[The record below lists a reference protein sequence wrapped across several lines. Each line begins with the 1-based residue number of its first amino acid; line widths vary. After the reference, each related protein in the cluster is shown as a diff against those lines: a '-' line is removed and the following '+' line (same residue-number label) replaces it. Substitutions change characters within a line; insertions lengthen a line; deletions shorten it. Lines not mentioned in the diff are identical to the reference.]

1 MSTIATKE
9 ERLDYIVE
17 AIKDGSFNN
26 NNVSELFGVSKNTI
40 KVDLHELSLAY
51 PQIKHNGKRGSGSK
65 WTWVDDVEDGHKY
78 SVKKTEEGYNDPTA
92 AAVITKLDND
102 IYGEFTPGDVWW
114 VSASNGTTEKY
125 LVIQSFAGCTTCLQ
139 VISRDRCNY
148 NPAIHTCVNIQYN
161 EVVDCRR
168 LISKPSRYFLE
179 KDAAYSVTNF
189 DAIRRK
195 IVSLNK
201 LDVTLEDDLKV
212 KEKIVEKKVEVPVE
226 VIKEVPVE
234 KIVEKRVE
242 VPVTLPSDD
251 TELALAK
258 QRADIYEQVA
268 WSLLR
273 SIRGSEE
280 VIV

>member
-1 MSTIATKE
+1 MNTIATKK

-26 NNVSELFGVSKNTI
+26 GNVSELFGVSKNTI
-40 KVDLHELSLAY
+40 KVDLQVLSLAY

-114 VSASNGTTEKY
+114 VSAANGTTEKY

-148 NPAIHTCVNIQYN
+148 NPVIHACVHIQYN

-179 KDAAYSVTNF
+179 KDASYSVTNF
-189 DAIRRK
+189 DEIRRK

-242 VPVTLPSDD
+242 VPVALPSDD

-280 VIV
+280 VTV

>member
-1 MSTIATKE
+1 MSTIATRK

-17 AIKDGSFNN
+17 TIKDGSFKSKE
-26 NNVSELFGVSKNTI
+26 VAELLGI
-40 KVDLHELSLAY
+40 SLATLKRDLATLSCEY
-51 PQIKHNGKRGSGSK
+51 PQIKFNGKHGAGAK
-65 WTWVDDVEDGHKY
+65 WSWVDDVEDGHKY
-78 SVKKTEEGYNDPTA
+78 SAKKTEEGYNDPTA

-139 VISRDRCNY
+139 VISKDRCNY
-148 NPAIHTCVNIQYN
+148 NPVIHACVSIQYN

-168 LISKPSRYFLE
+168 LLSKPSRYFLE
-179 KDAAYSVTNF
+179 KDENYHVTNF
-189 DAIRRK
+189 DIIK
-195 IVSLNK
+195 YIVARLNG
-201 LDVTLEDDLKV
+201 LCTEPI
-212 KEKIVEKKVEVPVE
+212 ETKVEVPVE

-242 VPVTLPSDD
+242 VPVAVPSDD
-251 TELALAK
+251 MELALAK
-258 QRADIYEQVA
+258 QRADIYEEVA

-280 VIV
+280 VTV

>member
-1 MSTIATKE
+1 MSIIATKE

-26 NNVSELFGVSKNTI
+26 DNISELFGVSKNTI

-65 WTWVDDVEDGHKY
+65 WTWVDNVEDGHKY

-92 AAVITKLDND
+92 AAAITNIDND

-125 LVIQSFAGCTTCLQ
+125 LVIQSFAGCVTCLQ

-148 NPAIHTCVNIQYN
+148 NPVIHACVNMQYN

-168 LISKPSRYFLE
+168 LLSKPSRYFLE
-179 KDAAYSVTNF
+179 KDENYHVTNF
-189 DAIRRK
+189 DIIKHIIAN
-195 IVSLNK
+195 LNG
-201 LDVTLEDDLKV
+201 LCTEPI
-212 KEKIVEKKVEVPVE
+212 ETKVEVPVE

-242 VPVTLPSDD
+242 VPVAVPSDD

-280 VIV
+280 VTV

>member
-9 ERLDYIVE
+9 ERLDYIVK

-26 NNVSELFGVSKNTI
+26 GNVSELFGVSKNTI
-40 KVDLHELSLAY
+40 KVDLHELSSAY

-92 AAVITKLDND
+92 AAAITKLDND

-125 LVIQSFAGCTTCLQ
+125 LVIQSFAGCATCLQ

-148 NPAIHTCVNIQYN
+148 NPAIHACVNIQYN

-168 LISKPSRYFLE
+168 LLSKPSRYFLE

-212 KEKIVEKKVEVPVE
+212 KEKIVEKRVEVPVE
-226 VIKEVPVE
+226 R
-234 KIVEKRVE
+234 IVEKVVE
-242 VPVTLPSDD
+242 VPANSADSEM
-251 TELALAK
+251 ELALAK
-258 QRADIYEQVA
+258 QKAGIYE
-268 WSLLR
+268 SLVWAFLT
-273 SIRGSEE
+273 SLNGSEDNT
-280 VIV
+280 

>member
-1 MSTIATKE
+1 MSAIDTKK

-17 AIKDGSFNN
+17 AIKDGSF
-26 NNVSELFGVSKNTI
+26 VSKDVCELFDVNKAIVTR
-40 KVDLHELSLAY
+40 DLHELLEEY
-51 PQIKHNGKRGSGSK
+51 PQIKFNGKHGKGAK
-65 WTWVDDVEDGHKY
+65 WSWVNGVEDGHKY

-114 VSASNGTTEKY
+114 VSAANGTTEKY

-148 NPAIHTCVNIQYN
+148 NPVIHACVNMQYN

-168 LISKPSRYFLE
+168 LLSKPSRYFLE
-179 KDAAYSVTNF
+179 KDASYSVTNF
-189 DAIRRK
+189 DEIRRK

-201 LDVTLEDDLKV
+201 LDVTLEDDIKV

-234 KIVEKRVE
+234 KRVE
-242 VPVTLPSDD
+242 VPVALPSDD

-280 VIV
+280 VTV

>member
-1 MSTIATKE
+1 MEMYTEHTATKK

-26 NNVSELFGVSKNTI
+26 DNISELFGVSKNTI

-65 WTWVDDVEDGHKY
+65 WTWVDNVEDGHKY

-92 AAVITKLDND
+92 AAAITNLDND

-148 NPAIHTCVNIQYN
+148 NPVIHACVNMQYN

-168 LISKPSRYFLE
+168 LLSKPSRYFLE
-179 KDAAYSVTNF
+179 KDENYHVTNF
-189 DAIRRK
+189 DIIK
-195 IVSLNK
+195 HIVANLNG
-201 LDVTLEDDLKV
+201 LCTEPI
-212 KEKIVEKKVEVPVE
+212 ETKVEVPVE

-242 VPVTLPSDD
+242 VPVALPSDD

-258 QRADIYEQVA
+258 QRADIYEEVA

-280 VIV
+280 VTV